1 MIRPRW
7 QGLRPQQNAVAWRRW
22 DRLVAIIAT
31 LNLAWV
37 LVDLSYIPLRNF
49 WLQRNLYPVPSLPLV
64 VPLPWLPD
72 ITPVLDPLKG
82 IRPHRETQAYLD
94 GFKRLYQ
101 ALQTDSSLE
110 STITLLKQQQ
120 KLTENLI
127 SSQRLLSSNNASAL
141 DQLKNRL
148 RARTGLNS
156 AQQSADLLLSEG
168 HINQSGWNRE
178 RQFWNQQ
185 ILPLVEINYWRSID
199 ENGRPTDL
207 SWRVDAP
214 FQLLFLLDIVLRCL
228 RLKSRYPAIRWR
240 DAVLRRWIDLPLL
253 LPFAR
258 WMRLVPVT
266 ERLSRTGLIQ
276 LEPLRAVISRG
287 VVALLAVELFE
298 VITIR
303 VVDTFQQL
311 IRSPQLPERVRSLCS
326 HQTSNANEDREL
338 LELLR
343 LWLPLLLTK
352 VGPALRP
359 QLVALIGHL
368 LQQSLS
374 RSVMPEPLRRVAA
387 LQSAEAEFSRQLA
400 TGVVDSV
407 LDVSRGAGNRIG
419 QRDQVLE
426 TLGTDALDRLWEELA
441 VILEQGPVLERSQD
455 LLTSFL
461 EELKRSGFRQFSDQ
475 DDVDALISELD
486 GLNFS
491 PADRTPKPPA

>member
-1 MIRPRW
+1 M
-7 QGLRPQQNAVAWRRW
+7 
-22 DRLVAIIAT
+22 
-31 LNLAWV
+31 
-37 LVDLSYIPLRNF
+37 S
-49 WLQRNLYPVPSLPLV
+49 
-64 VPLPWLPD
+64 
-72 ITPVLDPLKG
+72 
-82 IRPHRETQAYLD
+82 
-94 GFKRLYQ
+94 
-101 ALQTDSSLE
+101 
-110 STITLLKQQQ
+110 
-120 KLTENLI
+120 
-127 SSQRLLSSNNASAL
+127 SSNAAAL

-156 AQQSADLLLSEG
+156 AQQSADLLLSQG
-168 HINQSGWNRE
+168 HINQNGWNRE

-214 FQLLFLLDIVLRCL
+214 FQLLFLLDIALRCL

-266 ERLSRTGLIQ
+266 ERLSRAGLIQ

-311 IRSPQLPERVRSLCS
+311 IRSPQLPERVRGLCS
-326 HQTSNANEDREL
+326 HQTSDANEDQEL

-400 TGVVDSV
+400 TGMVDSV

-441 VILEQGPVLERSQD
+441 VILEQGPVLERSQE

-461 EELKRSGFRQFSDQ
+461 EDLKRSGFRQFRDQ
-475 DDVDALISELD
+475 DDVDALIRELD

-491 PADRTPKPPA
+491 PADRTPKPPV

>member
-1 MIRPRW
+1 
-7 QGLRPQQNAVAWRRW
+7 
-22 DRLVAIIAT
+22 
-31 LNLAWV
+31 
-37 LVDLSYIPLRNF
+37 
-49 WLQRNLYPVPSLPLV
+49 LYPVASLPLV

-82 IRPHRETQAYLD
+82 IEPLRETQAYLD
-94 GFKRLYQ
+94 GFKRLDQ
-101 ALQTDSSLE
+101 ALQTDSSL
-110 STITLLKQQQ
+110 SSATISLLKQQQ
-120 KLTENLI
+120 TLTQELI
-127 SSQRLLSSNNASAL
+127 SSQRFLSSSNVGAL
-141 DQLKNRL
+141 HQLKNRL

-156 AQQSADLLLSEG
+156 AQQSADVLLSES
-168 HINQSGWNRE
+168 HLNQREWNRE

-185 ILPLVEINYWRSID
+185 ILPLVEINYRRSID

-240 DAVLRRWIDLPLL
+240 EAVLRRWIDLPLL

-266 ERLSRTGLIQ
+266 ERLSRAGLIQ
-276 LEPLRAVISRG
+276 LEPLRAVISRA

-326 HQTSNANEDREL
+326 HQTSNANDDREL

-400 TGVVDSV
+400 TGMVDSV
-407 LDVSRGAGNRIG
+407 LDLSRGAGTRIG
-419 QRDQVLE
+419 QRDQTLE

-441 VILEQGPVLERSQD
+441 VTLEQGPVLERSQE

-461 EELKRSGFRQFSDQ
+461 EDLKRSGFRQFRDQ

-491 PADRTPKPPA
+491 SAERMPKPPA